1 MNMNITSTTNSSEQR
16 FGFWGNLPLARKL
29 LLAFGVLFVLTVLV
43 GIVTLWGLNQTTTTY
58 EEVLTSD
65 IQVRTLADQLTV
77 NLLSAHRDGK
87 DYLLRWRVQGPDAA
101 YANYAT
107 LFVQDVADMRDTLK
121 QLTPFGEDVG
131 TVSTGNYSQAQ
142 YEADLAA
149 LGQSTDA
156 YEQSFLAYAALTKAR
171 GSDENTGLEGEM
183 RTAAHN
189 IEAKV
194 SGVAGLEPLE
204 ILYLQMRRH
213 EKDYIERN
221 DQTYIDQIH
230 TTVTQLKTQIAATD
244 QLSPAV
250 KTELRAQMDAY
261 LKAFDAIV
269 EADQELVTQDTEL
282 ANIAV
287 ALQTS
292 ILKIKG
298 IGAQLAVDNTSAARA
313 NGTQT
318 FTFSIVTVF
327 IALVISIALA
337 ITLSRQITR
346 PVIQLTN
353 VAQEI
358 SAGNFETQ
366 AEVTSADEVGTLV
379 QTFNTMTSRLRQAF
393 EDVRRRAA
401 ELATVAEVGT
411 ATATILQTDRLL
423 QEVVDLTKE
432 RFNLYH
438 SHIYLLDESGENLVL
453 AMGAGE
459 AGAQMKA
466 KGLSIPLN
474 REQSL
479 VARAARERKGVIV
492 NDVTQ
497 APDFLPNPLLPDT
510 RSELATPMIVGGK
523 VIGVFDVQSDV
534 VGRFTDSDINIQT
547 TLAAQVATSIQNVRS
562 FEQSKAQ
569 ADLES
574 MVNAIG
580 QKIQRATTV
589 DDTLQTAVRELG
601 LALGASRVSAK
612 IGTNRQTAL
621 TNLAETD

>member
-213 EKDYIERN
+213 EKI
-221 DQTYIDQIH
+221 
-230 TTVTQLKTQIAATD
+230 
-244 QLSPAV
+244 
-250 KTELRAQMDAY
+250 
-261 LKAFDAIV
+261 
-269 EADQELVTQDTEL
+269 
-282 ANIAV
+282 
-287 ALQTS
+287 TS
-292 ILKIKG
+292 
-298 IGAQLAVDNTSAARA
+298 S
-313 NGTQT
+313 
-318 FTFSIVTVF
+318 
-327 IALVISIALA
+327 
-337 ITLSRQITR
+337 
-346 PVIQLTN
+346 
-353 VAQEI
+353 
-358 SAGNFETQ
+358 
-366 AEVTSADEVGTLV
+366 
-379 QTFNTMTSRLRQAF
+379 
-393 EDVRRRAA
+393 
-401 ELATVAEVGT
+401 
-411 ATATILQTDRLL
+411 ATIKPT
-423 QEVVDLTKE
+423 LT
-432 RFNLYH
+432 RF
-438 SHIYLLDESGENLVL
+438 I
-453 AMGAGE
+453 
-459 AGAQMKA
+459 Q
-466 KGLSIPLN
+466 
-474 REQSL
+474 QS
-479 VARAARERKGVIV
+479 
-492 NDVTQ
+492 
-497 APDFLPNPLLPDT
+497 P
-510 RSELATPMIVGGK
+510 S
-523 VIGVFDVQSDV
+523 
-534 VGRFTDSDINIQT
+534 
-547 TLAAQVATSIQNVRS
+547 
-562 FEQSKAQ
+562 
-569 ADLES
+569 
-574 MVNAIG
+574 
-580 QKIQRATTV
+580 
-589 DDTLQTAVRELG
+589 
-601 LALGASRVSAK
+601 
-612 IGTNRQTAL
+612 
-621 TNLAETD
+621 